1 MTPEAEATGTLRG
14 AGGVEAQEPVKEKEK
29 WCSRRP
35 ERRRRGQRP
44 RGPRGEHVQGGRGGR
59 PATGHQLAV
68 LEGTGRGRARAPDST
83 WTLGIGTVLVRW
95 HAGSQGPGV
104 GPGTWLGPCTPLRR
118 AVRRGRGG
126 GSHGAASATGSRAG
140 LQCEWRGSVRG
151 GLGAQGPGRAV
162 NRRAHGPRRHEVRR
176 HRPEVL
182 PGAREP
188 AWARPAQS
196 YHPGQCPCVSHE

>member
-35 ERRRRGQRP
+35 ERRRRAQRP

-126 GSHGAASATGSRAG
+126 GSRGAASATGSRAG
-140 LQCEWRGSVRG
+140 LQCEWRGCVRG

-162 NRRAHGPRRHEVRR
+162 NRRAHGPRRHEVQRR
-176 HRPEVL
+176 RPEVL

-196 YHPGQCPCVSHE
+196 HRPGQCPCVSHE